1 MVGSYIPPFVVRLEL
16 WVIVEYD
23 GPMVL
28 VVDAQYSAEVDDKV
42 FTVSLI
48 YCSQCRMLFSSQP

>member
-48 YCSQCRMLFSSQP
+48 YCS